1 VLTNVNSWAKK
12 GAFTENLGNFVNFS
26 KKATKFTFMLN
37 QTKIQRIQ
45 ALKSEYEQLRV
56 KHDHLLK
63 MITESELPEMVYN
76 SNAIENSTL
85 TLKET
90 EKILLAQSLMRHV
103 SLRETYEAT
112 NLARVIKYLW
122 TRPNFELTVE
132 NFELLH
138 QMLLGGINDEYAGRI
153 RHAGE
158 YVRVGWH
165 IAPPPERVR
174 PMLEELINDYHSDA
188 SKYFLNKIAEFHLQF
203 ETIHPFCDGNGRM
216 GRVLINLQLAAL
228 GYPPVI
234 IQNKGKRREYYPVF
248 DEWRDRGGAGK
259 FANCLH
265 LALSESLNKRLAFL
279 RGDEIVKLSD
289 YVKAGNHGAPAYANA
304 AKRQAIPAFRQEGVW
319 QIAKNYARNAG

>member
-1 VLTNVNSWAKK
+1 MDAINCNLFTKNRNKVVNLQL
-12 GAFTENLGNFVNFS
+12 FLI
-26 KKATKFTFMLN
+26 KFTKMLN
-37 QTKIQRIQ
+37 QTKKEKIK
-45 ALKSEYEQLRV
+45 ALKLEYEQLRS
-56 KHDHLLK
+56 KYEDLLK

-76 SNAIENSTL
+76 SNAIENSSL

-90 EKILLAQSLMRHV
+90 EKILLAQALMREV

-138 QMLLGGINDEYAGRI
+138 QMLLGGINDDYAGRI
-153 RHAGE
+153 RRAGE

-165 IAPPPERVR
+165 IAPPPERVK
-174 PMLEELINDYHSDA
+174 PMLEELIHQYNSDDV
-188 SKYFLNKIAEFHLQF
+188 KYFLDKIAEFHLQF

-216 GRVLINLQLAAL
+216 GRALINLQLSAL

-234 IQNKGKRREYYPVF
+234 IQNKSKHEEYYPIF
-248 DEWRDRGGAGK
+248 DEWRNKGK
-259 FANCLH
+259 ADKFSDYLY
-265 LALSESLNKRLAFL
+265 LVLSESFNKRLAYL

-289 YVKAGNHGAPAYANA
+289 YVKAGNFRAPVYTNA
-304 AKRQAIPAFRQEGVW
+304 AKRQTIPAFRQEGIW
-319 QIAKNYARNAG
+319 KIAKNYVRIE

>member
-1 VLTNVNSWAKK
+1 MITQTKK
-12 GAFTENLGNFVNFS
+12 ENLNE
-26 KKATKFTFMLN
+26 
-37 QTKIQRIQ
+37 
-45 ALKSEYEQLRV
+45 LKLEYEQLRAT
-56 KHDHLLK
+56 HNDLLK

-90 EKILLAQSLMRHV
+90 EKILLAQALMREV

-138 QMLLGGINDEYAGRI
+138 QMLLGGINDDYAGRI
-153 RHAGE
+153 RRTGE

-165 IAPPPERVR
+165 IAPPPEQVK
-174 PMLEELINDYHSDA
+174 PMLENLIHQYNSENDR
-188 SKYFLNKIAEFHLQF
+188 YFLEKIAEFHLQF

-216 GRVLINLQLAAL
+216 GRLIINLQFAAL

-234 IQNKGKRREYYPVF
+234 IQNKGKRENYYPIF
-248 DEWRDRGGAGK
+248 EEWRDK
-259 FANCLH
+259 NKSTQFSDYLY
-265 LALSESLNKRLAFL
+265 LALSESFNKRLAYL
-279 RGDEIVKLSD
+279 RGAEIVKLSE
-289 YVKAGNHGAPAYANA
+289 YAKTNAISAALITNA
-304 AKRQAIPAFRQEGVW
+304 AKRQTIPAFRQEGIW
-319 QIAKNYARNAG
+319 RIAKNPVLS